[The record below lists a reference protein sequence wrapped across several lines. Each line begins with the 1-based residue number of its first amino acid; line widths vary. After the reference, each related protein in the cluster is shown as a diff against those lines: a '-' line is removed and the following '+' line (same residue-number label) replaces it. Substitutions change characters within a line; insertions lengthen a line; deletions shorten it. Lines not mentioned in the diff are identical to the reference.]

1 MNNNTIR
8 KQKNNKDMKKVLF
21 VKEEELKENL
31 QNLKEYVALINENW
45 DKLNKPYRM
54 TLEEFKHFTDSRRE
68 FGEKLWRRITDD
80 VIAEYGSNREKLPNL
95 PNGVIDMISYDS
107 TKRKRPYDEVVKAVD
122 SAASKINWW
131 LIWDCDTFALNDN
144 GVSINEENVND
155 YFTVFVTNSKQE
167 KGLKIFDN
175 IINEFKEL
183 KKMGI
188 TSIDDYINFEDDTIF
203 KEKLTNKLKDEKE

>member
-1 MNNNTIR
+1 
-8 KQKNNKDMKKVLF
+8 MKKILF

-31 QNLKEYVALINENW
+31 QDLKEYVAIVNQHW
-45 DKLNKPYRM
+45 DKLNTPYKM
-54 TLEEFKHFTDSRRE
+54 TLEDFKNFTYSREE

-80 VIAEYGSNREKLPNL
+80 VIAEYGASRETFSNL

-107 TKRKRPYDEVVKAVD
+107 SKRKRPYNELVKAVD
-122 SAASKINWW
+122 SAASRINWW
-131 LIWDCDTFALNDN
+131 LIRDCDTFAITDN
-144 GVSINEENVND
+144 GVSINEQNVKD

-175 IINEFKEL
+175 IINEYKEL

-188 TSIDDYINFEDDTIF
+188 KSIDDYINFDDDTIY
-203 KEKLTNKLKDEKE
+203 KENLTNALKDEKE